1 VTSEMPGVVLR
12 VLANAG
18 DAISAGESV
27 LVIEA
32 MKMEVHI
39 SAPVSGT
46 VAEVAVAVGDQ
57 VTTGQEVATIA

>member
-1 VTSEMPGVVLR
+1 MPGVVLR
-12 VLANAG
+12 VLANPGDSVNAG
-18 DAISAGESV
+18 DSV

-39 SAPVSGT
+39 NAPVAGT

-57 VTTGQEVATIA
+57 VATGQELASIT